1 MVGGDDVQANFWKR
15 LNNANFGF
23 DCRDNSQNKS
33 LHLIHNEDEEV
44 KFISKYGKYDSKNCF
59 LSLDARIEN
68 INKYYDDVDN
78 LKEEEQPYLDILR
91 QEEITKVKGR
101 FVNKKKGRKGK
112 SNLLCHVNHP
122 EEAYSN
128 KAYTFI
134 QDLEKEGVSSM
145 KGVAC
150 KKQTTVR
157 VLTRYIS
164 SKLIINAKISLAR
177 FICDCIDRFCFPNEE
192 TYQKYNCNKIIKVL
206 PYLSMTGTDRVNWNL

>member
-1 MVGGDDVQANFWKR
+1 MAGGDDVQANFWKR

-33 LHLIHNEDEEV
+33 LHLIYDEDEEV

-59 LSLDARIEN
+59 LSLDAKIEN

-91 QEEITKVKGR
+91 QEEIGKVKGR
-101 FVNKKKGRKGK
+101 FVNKKKGRKDK

-128 KAYTFI
+128 KATLLYKI
-134 QDLEKEGVSSM
+134 LKKKVSI
-145 KGVAC
+145 A
-150 KKQTTVR
+150 
-157 VLTRYIS
+157 
-164 SKLIINAKISLAR
+164 
-177 FICDCIDRFCFPNEE
+177 
-192 TYQKYNCNKIIKVL
+192 
-206 PYLSMTGTDRVNWNL
+206 